1 MNESLKN
8 TYNTI
13 VEVPEEHLLSSKE
26 GSIFGENGRMLIE
39 SKKESGSIGRLWR
52 YYMWGILV
60 ALISGALMSIQGV
73 FNTEVT
79 KQTSLWVS
87 TGWVQLSAFAVCV
100 LAWIFTGRDSIAA
113 LWQVENKYTLLG
125 GVIGAFITITVI
137 QSMGSLGPARAAML
151 IVISQLAV
159 AYVIEL
165 FGLFG
170 VEKVDLSGADCLHGH
185 CNCRNCHI

>member
-1 MNESLKN
+1 
-8 TYNTI
+8 
-13 VEVPEEHLLSSKE
+13 
-26 GSIFGENGRMLIE
+26 
-39 SKKESGSIGRLWR
+39 
-52 YYMWGILV
+52 MWGILV

-151 IVISQLAV
+151 IVIPQLAV

-170 VEKVDLSGADCLHGH
+170 VEKVDFEWRRLLGMAIAIVG
-185 CNCRNCHI
+185 IVIFKWEK

>member
-1 MNESLKN
+1 
-8 TYNTI
+8 
-13 VEVPEEHLLSSKE
+13 
-26 GSIFGENGRMLIE
+26 MLIE

-125 GVIGAFITITVI
+125 GVIGAFITVTVI
-137 QSMGSLGPARAAML
+137 KSMNSLGPAKAAML
-151 IVISQLAV
+151 IVISQLII

-165 FGLFG
+165 LGWFG
-170 VEKVDLSGADCLHGH
+170 VEKQPLTMRKVAGMAIAIIGVV
-185 CNCRNCHI
+185 IFE

>member
-1 MNESLKN
+1 
-8 TYNTI
+8 
-13 VEVPEEHLLSSKE
+13 
-26 GSIFGENGRMLIE
+26 
-39 SKKESGSIGRLWR
+39 
-52 YYMWGILV
+52 MWGILV

-170 VEKVDLSGADCLHGH
+170 VEKVDFEWRRLLGMAIAIVG
-185 CNCRNCHI
+185 IVIFKW